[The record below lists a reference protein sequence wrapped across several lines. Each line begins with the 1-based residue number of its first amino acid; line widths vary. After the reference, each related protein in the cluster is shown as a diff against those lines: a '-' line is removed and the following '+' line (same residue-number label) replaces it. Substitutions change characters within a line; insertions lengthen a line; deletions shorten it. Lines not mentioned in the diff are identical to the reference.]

1 MSNSLRFYLDA
12 GMTVPLS
19 SLSAVQADDG
29 NAAAVDRVVYL
40 GSPVSGKK
48 FQAASAPGVTQMA
61 LSVENAGGAAQ
72 IPATAVRL
80 ALSSGDLASATPGA
94 ALAVG
99 LEILSGSGNALPV
112 HLRIDA
118 PAATSGNYVNL
129 SLATSLTV
137 EIDA

>member
-1 MSNSLRFYLDA
+1 MSNSLRFYQDA

-48 FQAASAPGVTQMA
+48 FQAASAPGTAQIS
-61 LSVENAGGAAQ
+61 LSVVNAGGVAQ

-80 ALSSGDLASATPGA
+80 ALSSGGLASATPGA
-94 ALAVG
+94 ALDVG

-112 HLRIDA
+112 HLRIDG
-118 PAATSGNYVNL
+118 PAIAAGNYVNL
-129 SLATSLTV
+129 SLATTLTV